1 MATILRYHIKAGRT
15 GFLSAPLLSIR
26 RIHRAPVGGTLL
38 PNLVHIE
45 LGHDQAV
52 IDALF
57 PHQLV
62 VGSHL
67 GDAVLVDDDDPV
79 CFPEGGKPVGDGKGG
94 PPFDQAT
101 QRLLDLVLGLGV
113 QAAGGFVQDQQP
125 RIMQD
130 GPCNGDPLP
139 FPARQGVAL
148 LPYIGVVAS
157 GSLVMNSCAL
167 AILAASITRRSS
179 ASGLA

>member
-1 MATILRYHIKAGRT
+1 MTGHSAHQYREPSGADPEFFLGKSPQRGLLKHPLYKRAAAPGIYMATILRYHIKAGRT

-26 RIHRAPVGGTLL
+26 RIHHAPVGGTLL

-52 IDALF
+52 IDALV

-79 CFPEGGKPVGDGKGG
+79 CFC
-94 PPFDQAT
+94 
-101 QRLLDLVLGLGV
+101 LLYTSPS
-113 QAAGGFVQDQQP
+113 P
-125 RIMQD
+125 RD
-130 GPCNGDPLP
+130 
-139 FPARQGVAL
+139 
-148 LPYIGVVAS
+148 
-157 GSLVMNSCAL
+157 
-167 AILAASITRRSS
+167 
-179 ASGLA
+179 